1 MDATGGVQTM
11 YMLSYGEMLEND
23 PQLAR
28 SSEKQAFDIVIDLLE
43 DAVGK
48 GPGTTEA
55 ELAITRVTEL
65 WQFLIDDLIHP
76 DNALPD
82 DLRGSLISIGG
93 WILQEA
99 QRVKYGESTD
109 IAGIVSV
116 NKIVRDGL
124 K

>member
-1 MDATGGVQTM
+1 M

-23 PQLAR
+23 QQVVR

-43 DAVGK
+43 DGAEK
-48 GPGTTEA
+48 GLQSEEA
-55 ELAITRVTEL
+55 NLALTRVSEL

-82 DLRGSLISIGG
+82 ELRGSLISIGA

-99 QRVKYGESTD
+99 GKIKHGDSED
-109 IAGIVSV
+109 ISGIINV
-116 NKIVRDGL
+116 NKLVRDGL

>member
-1 MDATGGVQTM
+1 
-11 YMLSYGEMLEND
+11 MLSYGEMLEND
-23 PQLAR
+23 PQAVR

-43 DAVGK
+43 DAAAK
-48 GPGTTEA
+48 GVKSPEA

-76 DNALPD
+76 DNALPE
-82 DLRGSLISIGG
+82 DLRASLISIGG

-99 QRVKYGESTD
+99 QRVQYNGAED
-109 IAGIVSV
+109 ISGIISV
-116 NKIVRDGL
+116 NKLVRDGL

>member
-1 MDATGGVQTM
+1 M

-23 PQLAR
+23 PQEVR
-28 SSEKQAFDIVIDLLE
+28 SNEKQAFDIVIDLLE
-43 DAVGK
+43 EGAEK
-48 GPGTTEA
+48 GVELPEA
-55 ELAITRVTEL
+55 KLAITRVTEL

-76 DNALPD
+76 DNALAD

-99 QRVKYGESTD
+99 QRVQHGESED
-109 IAGIVSV
+109 ISGIISV
-116 NKIVRDGL
+116 NKLVRDGL

>member
-1 MDATGGVQTM
+1 M

-23 PQLAR
+23 QQTVR

-43 DAVGK
+43 EGAAKGVGSE
-48 GPGTTEA
+48 EA
-55 ELAITRVTEL
+55 TLAITRVSEL

-82 DLRGSLISIGG
+82 ELRGSLISIGG

-99 QRVKYGESTD
+99 QKITHGGSAD
-109 IAGIVSV
+109 ISGIISV
-116 NKIVRDGL
+116 NKLVRDGL